1 MESSFFLRNL
11 LRCKINW
18 FYGTRLKNR
27 STKHRNTENGRL
39 IFLSYIRDDITLY
52 EHIRAPALCKGNSIA
67 EQFMRTCTT
76 RPLLHHGNI
85 KKRSFFIGALYEQ
98 QRAQFYHLRSLEW
111 KVFDLQ
117 DPRSSSEAIL
127 RMKME
132 NENRYIRKSIS
143 DLIYPHASFFLS
155 LEFPLL
161 RLRENISIL
170 LKKW

>member
-76 RPLLHHGNI
+76 RPLLHHENI

-117 DPRSSSEAIL
+117 DPRSSSEGIL

-170 LKKW
+170 LKK